1 VPVSYEDAKE
11 HLTKTLSSAIRPVP
25 RIYAWQWGE
34 SNRVLRKNAGSKE
47 EGPLRFSRTPYMK
60 KILEA
65 LSIISSYLYVY
76 FKKSSQVGGT
86 EAGNTWISY
95 LIDVEPGDIM
105 QVYQTDETA
114 KDSGNLRVIPMLEST
129 PSVADKLIS
138 SKAKSRKEKSSFRK
152 FINGSLRIVGAQ
164 SISKLKSFAVRYI
177 HITEVDEFK
186 FDLKNQGNTIDLLLA
201 RTTTYGNQK
210 KIYIESTPTVKGSS
224 QISDLFSDTDQN
236 HYHITCPHCN
246 HKQHLRFEQL
256 VWHKESTDT
265 GKTINYPGTTYYEC
279 EAESCKGKIYES
291 QKPELFAKG
300 EWIPLKPENISK
312 EKIGFHI
319 NALYSPLGWFSW
331 SDVVTKYLQA
341 LEDPRKMK
349 TFKNTILGLED
360 EGMSNTP
367 DWQKVFEKRE
377 SWKLGTIPSE
387 RCLFLT
393 AAADIQADRIEVMV
407 RGWGRKNES
416 WVIDKFAFYGDTD
429 DLASDAWKNLTNLLY
444 LDWKHPMGINIP
456 VSVLGIDA
464 SFRTSTVLRWC
475 RDYPLSKVVPLMGR
489 DNFSLPIS
497 MPKTTQGKNKT
508 KSQSTKR
515 VYFSTTILKEE
526 FYGWIALEP
535 RENGSFPDGFVHLPS
550 NMDEEFV
557 RQMLGENMIY
567 EGNKLKFVKF
577 RRNEGLDLAVMSRA
591 AALTR
596 AVDDWKENRWRA
608 IELQLGY
615 KPDPIPVD
623 NIVEQKPK
631 EETPP
636 NSNDPL
642 KSHKS
647 YRPKP
652 GIASKLDI

>member
-1 VPVSYEDAKE
+1 MPLSYSEAQV
-11 HLTKTLSSAIRPVP
+11 HLAKTLSSAIKPVP
-25 RIYAWQWGE
+25 RIFAWEWGE

-47 EGPLRFSRTPYMK
+47 EGPLRFSRTPYIK
-60 KILEA
+60 KLLES
-65 LSIISSYLYVY
+65 LSITSSYQEVI

-95 LIDVEPGDIM
+95 LIDIEPGDIM
-105 QVYQTDETA
+105 QIYSTDDLA
-114 KDSGNLRVIPMLEST
+114 KESAELRVIPMLEST
-129 PSVADKLIS
+129 NAVASKLMS
-138 SKAKSRKEKSSFRK
+138 TKAKSKKEKNTFRK
-152 FINGSLRIVGAQ
+152 FINGSLRIVSSQ
-164 SISKLKSFAVRYI
+164 SIAKLKSFAVRFI
-177 HITEVDEFK
+177 HMTEVDDYK
-186 FDLKNQGNTIDLLLA
+186 TDLKNQGNAIELAIA
-201 RTTTYGNQK
+201 RTKTYGNSK
-210 KIYIESTPTVKGSS
+210 KIYYEGTPSVKNASN
-224 QISDLFSDTDQN
+224 IAKLFEETDQN
-236 HYHITCPHCN
+236 HYHIACPHCK

-256 VWHKESTDT
+256 NWHKEETET
-265 GKTINYPGTTYYEC
+265 GKIIHYPGTAYYEC
-279 EAESCKGKIYES
+279 EGCKGKIYES
-291 QKPELFAKG
+291 QKTQLLDEG
-300 EWIPLKPENISK
+300 EWIPLKPENISNK
-312 EKIGFHI
+312 KIGFHI
-319 NALYSPLGWFSW
+319 NALYSPLGWESW
-331 SDVVTKYLQA
+331 SDLVSKYLEA
-341 LEDPRKMK
+341 LKDPTKMK
-349 TFKNTILGLED
+349 NFMNTLLGLEY

-377 SWKLGTIPSE
+377 SWKLKTIPSE

-393 AAADIQADRIEVMV
+393 AGADIQADRIEVMV

-456 VSVLGIDA
+456 VSVLGVDA

-489 DNFSLPIS
+489 DNLSLPIS

-631 EETPP
+631 EEIPP